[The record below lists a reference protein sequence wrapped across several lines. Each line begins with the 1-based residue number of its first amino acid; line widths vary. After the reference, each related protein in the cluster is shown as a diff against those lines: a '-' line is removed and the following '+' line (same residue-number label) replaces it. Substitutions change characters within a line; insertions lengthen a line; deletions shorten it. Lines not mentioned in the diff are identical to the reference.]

1 MFELYDEQARR
12 TLFFAR
18 YEASRLGV
26 RAIEADHI
34 LLALMREP
42 RSHAGR
48 LLLTLPLPQI
58 RKELE
63 SNRTGQKV
71 DTSVEIP
78 FSAETKRI
86 FQHACDE
93 ADGLAQSYIGPEHLL
108 LGLLRERESRPS
120 IMLAR
125 YGMQLEGARERIR
138 ESYAAAAAGPVVR
151 SAEPVPK
158 SAVQAQLEQIIES
171 ANQLRLSLSSD
182 PEAVLRVH
190 MLLLEL
196 KTLKSLLDEQQ

>member
-1 MFELYDEQARR
+1 
-12 TLFFAR
+12 
-18 YEASRLGV
+18 
-26 RAIEADHI
+26 
-34 LLALMREP
+34 
-42 RSHAGR
+42 
-48 LLLTLPLPQI
+48 
-58 RKELE
+58 
-63 SNRTGQKV
+63 
-71 DTSVEIP
+71 
-78 FSAETKRI
+78 
-86 FQHACDE
+86 
-93 ADGLAQSYIGPEHLL
+93 
-108 LGLLRERESRPS
+108 
-120 IMLAR
+120 MLAR